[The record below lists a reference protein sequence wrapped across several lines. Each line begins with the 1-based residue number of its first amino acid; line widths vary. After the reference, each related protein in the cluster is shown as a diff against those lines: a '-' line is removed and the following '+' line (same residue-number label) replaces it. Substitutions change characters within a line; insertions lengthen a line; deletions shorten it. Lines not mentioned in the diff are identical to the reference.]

1 MHTVK
6 DGKPHS
12 DGTSNFQITLAS
24 LMRLNKQK
32 IRYFRYFLSLFR
44 GRTVWQARGILV
56 I

>member
-12 DGTSNFQITLAS
+12 DNSNFQITLAS

-44 GRTVWQARGILV
+44 GLTVWQRGILV